1 MCDVFY
7 VMKEIIKW
15 KEKELDVMF
24 VFWKKFIYVV
34 YLKEYF
40 QDYMREWNILMNKFE
55 GEEFLSIKL

>member
-1 MCDVFY
+1 MVNYFWGSVVKVFILVFFFENDFMCDVFY

-15 KEKELDVMF
+15 KEKELNVMF

-40 QDYMREWNILMNKFE
+40 
-55 GEEFLSIKL
+55 

>member
-1 MCDVFY
+1 MVSYFWGSVVKVFILVVFFENDFMCDVFY
-7 VMKEIIKW
+7 VRKEIIKW

-40 QDYMREWNILMNKFE
+40 
-55 GEEFLSIKL
+55 